1 MKLRNR
7 SLLVLS
13 ALVIATGALAYGQ
26 SPAPQSGPSD
36 LLDVYKNATTTWVS
50 TAFGYANKL
59 FGLLAFIDFTWAMIV
74 LFLEGQEMQ
83 GWIAG
88 FLKKFM
94 TISFF
99 YALLINQSTWFPAI
113 INSFVQIGQ
122 QAGGV
127 SGYLNPS
134 TILWTGVQISGAI
147 LAACLPNAAAG
158 ATVGGVLGVIVPG
171 AGAAL
176 TAASLIPALVAL
188 FCALLIFLAYVVIT
202 LTFIMATVESYVV
215 MSAGLIFLGFG
226 ASRWTVPYTERYIS
240 LVVSTGV
247 RLMVLYMIIG
257 LGQTLSNTWVQEAS
271 QMPLST
277 AGLQSLFGLLASVIV
292 FMALA
297 WQVPKL
303 AGSILQGSLQMGS
316 SDLIAPA
323 MSAAIAAGTIGAVAT
338 AGVGAVAGGV
348 GALAAGGATAG
359 GGAGAAGAGGIG
371 GSFMPGGAGGMI
383 PGMGSTMAGGG
394 GSGAAPG
401 VEGAINSVPPPSPSA
416 SGGGGAVVA
425 VDPPPVAVR
434 AQGENGAPGADVASG
449 GSPASVEDV
458 RGSVNAAPETAMADG
473 SVTAQEGG
481 ATSSPA
487 SRVGGQSV
495 MSSRRRAQAQGSAGP
510 QTMAG
515 FDVGNSA
522 DESPE
527 VIVGEAGESDGAS
540 SGTSVPVSNGGEAVT
555 AEGAQVSEVA
565 GFNGGSVQQP
575 TAVTPVDAGGV
586 NPTPSQVV
594 GGSTA
599 ASGGAGPT
607 DSAPIAAPGIVSGS
621 PLVGV
626 NSAGEEASHV
636 RGRSDNRSLGE
647 KISGIHNTAAQVQQ
661 HLPEDSA
668 TVSAPTL
675 NIQHG
680 E

>member
-1 MKLRNR
+1 
-7 SLLVLS
+7 
-13 ALVIATGALAYGQ
+13 
-26 SPAPQSGPSD
+26 
-36 LLDVYKNATTTWVS
+36 
-50 TAFGYANKL
+50 
-59 FGLLAFIDFTWAMIV
+59 
-74 LFLEGQEMQ
+74 
-83 GWIAG
+83 
-88 FLKKFM
+88 
-94 TISFF
+94 
-99 YALLINQSTWFPAI
+99 
-113 INSFVQIGQ
+113 
-122 QAGGV
+122 
-127 SGYLNPS
+127 
-134 TILWTGVQISGAI
+134 
-147 LAACLPNAAAG
+147 
-158 ATVGGVLGVIVPG
+158 
-171 AGAAL
+171 
-176 TAASLIPALVAL
+176 
-188 FCALLIFLAYVVIT
+188 LIFLAYVVIT

-271 QMPLST
+271 QLPLST

-348 GALAAGGATAG
+348 GALASGGAAAG

-371 GSFMPGGAGGMI
+371 GSFMSGGAGGMI

-394 GSGAAPG
+394 GGGAAPG
-401 VEGAINSVPPPSPSA
+401 VEGAINGVPPPSPSA
-416 SGGGGAVVA
+416 SGGGGGVVA
-425 VDPPPVAVR
+425 VDPPPVTVG
-434 AQGENGAPGADVASG
+434 AQGEKSAPGADMASG
-449 GSPASVEDV
+449 GSPAYVEDV
-458 RGSVNAAPETAMADG
+458 RGSVNAAPETAMGDG
-473 SVTAQEGG
+473 SVTAQEDG

-527 VIVGEAGESDGAS
+527 TINGEVEGSGGASGSASAPESGGGETIVAEGAPTPVVASSGGRSVGKPAVVEPVEVGEASAVAPQVAGAS
-540 SGTSVPVSNGGEAVT
+540 T
-555 AEGAQVSEVA
+555 A
-565 GFNGGSVQQP
+565 
-575 TAVTPVDAGGV
+575 
-586 NPTPSQVV
+586 
-594 GGSTA
+594 
-599 ASGGAGPT
+599 
-607 DSAPIAAPGIVSGS
+607 
-621 PLVGV
+621 
-626 NSAGEEASHV
+626 SAGEAGFTAGEPVGLPGTVKEVSLGGVSATREEAP
-636 RGRSDNRSLGE
+636 RGKGRSDDRSLGE
-647 KISGIHNTAAQVQQ
+647 KISGIHNTAAQVHQ

>member
-1 MKLRNR
+1 MKLKHR
-7 SLLVLS
+7 SLLVLG

-26 SPAPQSGPSD
+26 TPAPQSGPSD

-59 FGLLAFIDFTWAMIV
+59 FGLLAVIDFTWAMIV
-74 LFLEGQEMQ
+74 LFLERHELE

-88 FLKKFM
+88 FLKKLM

-134 TILWTGVQISGAI
+134 SILWTGVQISGAI
-147 LAACLPNAAAG
+147 LAACLPSATAS
-158 ATVGGVLGVIVPG
+158 ATVGGVVGVLVPG

-257 LGQTLSNTWVQEAS
+257 LGQTLSTTWVQEAS
-271 QMPLST
+271 QIALST

-303 AGSILQGSLQMGS
+303 ASSVLQGSLQMGS

-323 MSAAIAAGTIGAVAT
+323 MSAAVTAGTIAAVAAT
-338 AGVGAVAGGV
+338 GGAALAGGAAAL
-348 GALAAGGATAG
+348 GAGGAAAGGSAAG
-359 GGAGAAGAGGIG
+359 GAAGAGG
-371 GSFMPGGAGGMI
+371 SFMPGAAGGLM

-401 VEGAINSVPPPSPSA
+401 VEGAMNSVPPPAPSA
-416 SGGGGAVVA
+416 GGGGGEAVA
-425 VDPPPVAVR
+425 VDPPPISVA
-434 AQGENGAPGADVASG
+434 AD
-449 GSPASVEDV
+449 
-458 RGSVNAAPETAMADG
+458 
-473 SVTAQEGG
+473 
-481 ATSSPA
+481 SSPTP
-487 SRVGGQSV
+487 GQS
-495 MSSRRRAQAQGSAGP
+495 AEGPSA
-510 QTMAG
+510 
-515 FDVGNSA
+515 
-522 DESPE
+522 
-527 VIVGEAGESDGAS
+527 
-540 SGTSVPVSNGGEAVT
+540 GTSVGESATTGSSVTVPTQGKTTGVADAGEAI
-555 AEGAQVSEVA
+555 
-565 GFNGGSVQQP
+565 P
-575 TAVTPVDAGGV
+575 AGGD
-586 NPTPSQVV
+586 S
-594 GGSTA
+594 
-599 ASGGAGPT
+599 ASGPDANG
-607 DSAPIAAPGIVSGS
+607 SVSGS
-621 PLVGV
+621 GATPTGV
-626 NSAGEEASHV
+626 PVSEGGSSAAMGEASLSGESPTASPGV
-636 RGRSDNRSLGE
+636 VAEAPLGAVSTAEEETSSARSRSDGRSLGE
-647 KISGIHNTAAQVQQ
+647 KISGLHNAAAQAHQ
-661 HLPEDSA
+661 HLPQDSA

>member
-1 MKLRNR
+1 MKLRHR

-13 ALVIATGALAYGQ
+13 VLVIATGALAYGQ
-26 SPAPQSGPSD
+26 TSAPQSGPSD

-59 FGLLAFIDFTWAMIV
+59 FGLLAVIDFTWAMIV
-74 LFLEGQEMQ
+74 LFLERHELE

-88 FLKKFM
+88 FLKKLM

-134 TILWTGVQISGAI
+134 SILWTGVQISGAI
-147 LAACLPNAAAG
+147 LAACLPSASAG
-158 ATVGGVLGVIVPG
+158 ATAGGIVGVLVPG

-271 QMPLST
+271 QIALST

-323 MSAAIAAGTIGAVAT
+323 MSAAVVAGTIGAVAT

-348 GALAAGGATAG
+348 GLLGAGGAAAAG
-359 GGAGAAGAGGIG
+359 SGAGAAGGASGVG
-371 GSFMPGGAGGMI
+371 GSFMPGAAGGMM

-394 GSGAAPG
+394 ASGAAPG
-401 VEGAINSVPPPSPSA
+401 VEGAMNSVPPPVPSA
-416 SGGGGAVVA
+416 GGGGGDAVA
-425 VDPPPVAVR
+425 VDPPPISVAADSSPTPGQSAEGSSAGTSVGES
-434 AQGENGAPGADVASG
+434 ATTGSSVTVPTQGKTTRVADAGEAISSGGDSASG
-449 GSPASVEDV
+449 PV
-458 RGSVNAAPETAMADG
+458 ADG
-473 SVTAQEGG
+473 SVSGSG
-481 ATSSPA
+481 ATP
-487 SRVGGQSV
+487 
-495 MSSRRRAQAQGSAGP
+495 
-510 QTMAG
+510 
-515 FDVGNSA
+515 
-522 DESPE
+522 
-527 VIVGEAGESDGAS
+527 
-540 SGTSVPVSNGGEAVT
+540 TSVPASEESSSAATGEASLSGESPAVSPGVVT
-555 AEGAQVSEVA
+555 EAPHGAVSPAE
-565 GFNGGSVQQP
+565 
-575 TAVTPVDAGGV
+575 
-586 NPTPSQVV
+586 
-594 GGSTA
+594 
-599 ASGGAGPT
+599 
-607 DSAPIAAPGIVSGS
+607 
-621 PLVGV
+621 
-626 NSAGEEASHV
+626 EEAS
-636 RGRSDNRSLGE
+636 RARSRSDGRSLGE
-647 KISGIHNTAAQVQQ
+647 RISGVHNAAAQAHQ
-661 HLPEDSA
+661 HLPQDSA

>member
-1 MKLRNR
+1 M
-7 SLLVLS
+7 
-13 ALVIATGALAYGQ
+13 IATGALAYGQ
-26 SPAPQSGPSD
+26 TPAPQSGPSD

-50 TAFGYANKL
+50 TSFGYANKL
-59 FGLLAFIDFTWAMIV
+59 FGLLAVIDFTWAMIV
-74 LFLEGQEMQ
+74 LFLERHELE

-88 FLKKFM
+88 FLKKLM

-134 TILWTGVQISGAI
+134 SILWTGVQISGAI
-147 LAACLPNAAAG
+147 LAACLPSATAS
-158 ATVGGVLGVIVPG
+158 ATVGGIVGVLVPG

-271 QMPLST
+271 QIALST

-303 AGSILQGSLQMGS
+303 ASSVLQGSLQMGS

-323 MSAAIAAGTIGAVAT
+323 MSAAVVGRYDRAVAA
-338 AGVGAVAGGV
+338 AGVGAVAGGW
-348 GALAAGGATAG
+348 GCIGCWWQRPLAVTARRAEP
-359 GGAGAAGAGGIG
+359 AGAG
-371 GSFMPGGAGGMI
+371 GSFMPGAAGGLM

-401 VEGAINSVPPPSPSA
+401 VEGAMNSVPPPAPSA
-416 SGGGGAVVA
+416 GGGGGDAVA
-425 VDPPPVAVR
+425 VDPPPISVAADSSPTPGQSAEGSSAGTSVGES
-434 AQGENGAPGADVASG
+434 ATTGSSVTVPTQGKTTRVADAGEAISAGGDSASG
-449 GSPASVEDV
+449 PV
-458 RGSVNAAPETAMADG
+458 ADG
-473 SVTAQEGG
+473 SVSGSG
-481 ATSSPA
+481 ATP
-487 SRVGGQSV
+487 
-495 MSSRRRAQAQGSAGP
+495 
-510 QTMAG
+510 
-515 FDVGNSA
+515 
-522 DESPE
+522 
-527 VIVGEAGESDGAS
+527 
-540 SGTSVPVSNGGEAVT
+540 TSVPASEDGSSAATGEASLSG
-555 AEGAQVSEVA
+555 ES
-565 GFNGGSVQQP
+565 P
-575 TAVTPVDAGGV
+575 TASPGVVTEAPL
-586 NPTPSQVV
+586 
-594 GGSTA
+594 
-599 ASGGAGPT
+599 GA
-607 DSAPIAAPGIVSGS
+607 VS
-621 PLVGV
+621 P
-626 NSAGEEASHV
+626 AEEEASSA
-636 RGRSDNRSLGE
+636 RSRSDGRSLGE
-647 KISGIHNTAAQVQQ
+647 KISGVHNAAAQAHQ
-661 HLPEDSA
+661 HLPQDSA

>member
-1 MKLRNR
+1 MKMKLRHR
-7 SLLVLS
+7 SFLVLS
-13 ALVIATGALAYGQ
+13 ALVIATGVLAYGQ
-26 SPAPQSGPSD
+26 STAPQSGPSD

-94 TISFF
+94 SISFF

-113 INSFVQIGQ
+113 VNSFVQIGQ

-134 TILWTGVQISGAI
+134 DILWTGVQISGSI
-147 LAACLPNAAAG
+147 LAACVPNAAAG
-158 ATVGGVLGVIVPG
+158 ATAGSILGIIVPG

-257 LGQTLSNTWVQEAS
+257 LGQTLSNTWVQQAS
-271 QMPLST
+271 QIPMST
-277 AGLQSLFGLLASVIV
+277 AGLQALFGLLASVIV

-303 AGSILQGSLQMGS
+303 ASSILQGSLQMGS

-323 MSAAIAAGTIGAVAT
+323 MSAAIAAGTIGAVAAT
-338 AGVGAVAGGV
+338 GGA
-348 GALAAGGATAG
+348 ALAGGAAALGAGGAAAG
-359 GGAGAAGAGGIG
+359 GGAGAAGAGG
-371 GSFMPGGAGGMI
+371 SFMPGGAA
-383 PGMGSTMAGGG
+383 GMGSTMAGGG

-401 VEGAINSVPPPSPSA
+401 VEGAINSVPPPSSNA
-416 SGGGGAVVA
+416 SGGENAVVT
-425 VDPPPVAVR
+425 VDPPPVTVGP
-434 AQGENGAPGADVASG
+434 QGDKAAPDADVASG
-449 GSPASVEDV
+449 GSPASGK
-458 RGSVNAAPETAMADG
+458 GSQGSLSAAPETAVADG
-473 SVTAQEGG
+473 SATAVESG
-481 ATSSPA
+481 AGPSPL
-487 SRVGGQSV
+487 SGVNGQNAGTR
-495 MSSRRRAQAQGSAGP
+495 RRRAQGQAGAGP

-515 FDVGNSA
+515 FNIEGLA
-522 DESPE
+522 DESSE
-527 VIVGEAGESDGAS
+527 AIVGETEEQDGTGGSA
-540 SGTSVPVSNGGEAVT
+540 SVPASGGGEAVV
-555 AEGAQVSEVA
+555 AEGVRTPEAA
-565 GFNGGSVQQP
+565 GSGSDSVGGSASVP
-575 TAVTPVDAGGV
+575 PVDAGGV
-586 NPTPSQVV
+586 DPVPSQVD
-594 GGSTA
+594 GGNTS
-599 ASGGAGPT
+599 ASGGEDLT
-607 DSAPIAAPGIVSGS
+607 DSAPIGAPDEVKEGTQEGAVPTEEEGS
-621 PLVGV
+621 R
-626 NSAGEEASHV
+626 A
-636 RGRSDNRSLGE
+636 RSRFDDRSLGE
-647 KISGIHNTAAQVQQ
+647 KIAGIHNTAAQVQQ
-661 HLPEDSA
+661 HLPEDAA

>member
-1 MKLRNR
+1 MKLRHR

-26 SPAPQSGPSD
+26 TPAPQSGPSD

-50 TAFGYANKL
+50 TAFGYANRL
-59 FGLLAFIDFTWAMIV
+59 FGLLAVIDFTWAMIV
-74 LFLEGQEMQ
+74 LFLERHELE

-88 FLKKFM
+88 FLKKLM

-134 TILWTGVQISGAI
+134 SILWTGVQISGAI
-147 LAACLPNAAAG
+147 LAACLPSASASATAG
-158 ATVGGVLGVIVPG
+158 GIVGVLVPG

-271 QMPLST
+271 QIALST

-303 AGSILQGSLQMGS
+303 ASSVLQGSLQMGS

-323 MSAAIAAGTIGAVAT
+323 MSAAVVAGTIGAVAT

-348 GALAAGGATAG
+348 GLLGAGGAAAAGGHCRSYQIGTA
-359 GGAGAAGAGGIG
+359 
-371 GSFMPGGAGGMI
+371 
-383 PGMGSTMAGGG
+383 
-394 GSGAAPG
+394 
-401 VEGAINSVPPPSPSA
+401 
-416 SGGGGAVVA
+416 
-425 VDPPPVAVR
+425 
-434 AQGENGAPGADVASG
+434 
-449 GSPASVEDV
+449 
-458 RGSVNAAPETAMADG
+458 
-473 SVTAQEGG
+473 
-481 ATSSPA
+481 
-487 SRVGGQSV
+487 
-495 MSSRRRAQAQGSAGP
+495 
-510 QTMAG
+510 
-515 FDVGNSA
+515 
-522 DESPE
+522 
-527 VIVGEAGESDGAS
+527 
-540 SGTSVPVSNGGEAVT
+540 
-555 AEGAQVSEVA
+555 
-565 GFNGGSVQQP
+565 
-575 TAVTPVDAGGV
+575 
-586 NPTPSQVV
+586 
-594 GGSTA
+594 
-599 ASGGAGPT
+599 
-607 DSAPIAAPGIVSGS
+607 
-621 PLVGV
+621 
-626 NSAGEEASHV
+626 
-636 RGRSDNRSLGE
+636 
-647 KISGIHNTAAQVQQ
+647 
-661 HLPEDSA
+661 HLK
-668 TVSAPTL
+668 
-675 NIQHG
+675 
-680 E
+680 

>member
-1 MKLRNR
+1 MKLKHR

-26 SPAPQSGPSD
+26 TPAPQSGPSD

-50 TAFGYANKL
+50 TSFGYANKL
-59 FGLLAFIDFTWAMIV
+59 FGLLAVIDFTWAMIV
-74 LFLEGQEMQ
+74 LFLERHELE

-88 FLKKFM
+88 FLKKLM

-134 TILWTGVQISGAI
+134 SILWTGVQISGAI
-147 LAACLPNAAAG
+147 LAACLPSATAS
-158 ATVGGVLGVIVPG
+158 ATVGGVVGVLVPG

-257 LGQTLSNTWVQEAS
+257 LGQTLSTTWVQEAS
-271 QMPLST
+271 QIALST

-303 AGSILQGSLQMGS
+303 ASSVLQGSLQMGS

-323 MSAAIAAGTIGAVAT
+323 MSAAVTAGTIAAVAAT
-338 AGVGAVAGGV
+338 GGAALAGGAAAL
-348 GALAAGGATAG
+348 GAGGAAAGGSAAG
-359 GGAGAAGAGGIG
+359 GAAGAGG
-371 GSFMPGGAGGMI
+371 SFMPGAAGGLM

-401 VEGAINSVPPPSPSA
+401 VEGAMNSVPPPAPSA
-416 SGGGGAVVA
+416 GGGGGDAVA
-425 VDPPPVAVR
+425 VDPPPISVA
-434 AQGENGAPGADVASG
+434 AD
-449 GSPASVEDV
+449 
-458 RGSVNAAPETAMADG
+458 
-473 SVTAQEGG
+473 
-481 ATSSPA
+481 SSPTP
-487 SRVGGQSV
+487 GQS
-495 MSSRRRAQAQGSAGP
+495 AEGPSA
-510 QTMAG
+510 
-515 FDVGNSA
+515 
-522 DESPE
+522 
-527 VIVGEAGESDGAS
+527 
-540 SGTSVPVSNGGEAVT
+540 GTSVGESATTGSSVTVPTQGKTTGVADAGEAI
-555 AEGAQVSEVA
+555 
-565 GFNGGSVQQP
+565 P
-575 TAVTPVDAGGV
+575 AGGDSV
-586 NPTPSQVV
+586 SGPDAN
-594 GGSTA
+594 GS
-599 ASGGAGPT
+599 
-607 DSAPIAAPGIVSGS
+607 VSGS
-621 PLVGV
+621 GATPTGV
-626 NSAGEEASHV
+626 PVSEGGSSAAMGEASLSGESPTASPGV
-636 RGRSDNRSLGE
+636 VTEAPLGAVSTAEEETSSARSRSDGRSLGE
-647 KISGIHNTAAQVQQ
+647 RISGVHNAAAQAHQ
-661 HLPEDSA
+661 HLPQDSA

>member
-1 MKLRNR
+1 MKLRHR

-26 SPAPQSGPSD
+26 TPAPQSGPSD

-59 FGLLAFIDFTWAMIV
+59 FGLLAVIDFTWAMIV
-74 LFLEGQEMQ
+74 LFLERHELE

-88 FLKKFM
+88 FLKKLM

-99 YALLINQSTWFPAI
+99 YALLINQATWFPAI

-134 TILWTGVQISGAI
+134 SILWTGVQISGAI
-147 LAACLPNAAAG
+147 LAACLPSASAG
-158 ATVGGVLGVIVPG
+158 ATAGGIVGVLVPG

-271 QMPLST
+271 QIALST

-323 MSAAIAAGTIGAVAT
+323 MSAAVVAGTIGAVAT

-348 GALAAGGATAG
+348 GLLGAGGAAAAG
-359 GGAGAAGAGGIG
+359 GGAGAAGGASGAG
-371 GSFMPGGAGGMI
+371 GSFMPGAAGGLM

-394 GSGAAPG
+394 GSGAASG
-401 VEGAINSVPPPSPSA
+401 VEGAMNSVPPPAPSA
-416 SGGGGAVVA
+416 GGGGGDVVA
-425 VDPPPVAVR
+425 VDPPPIS
-434 AQGENGAPGADVASG
+434 VASDG
-449 GSPASVEDV
+449 EPSGSGSSTASGSTPASGQDV
-458 RGSVNAAPETAMADG
+458 PGDAGQDSAPAASTSVPESGPAEEP
-473 SVTAQEGG
+473 VT
-481 ATSSPA
+481 
-487 SRVGGQSV
+487 V
-495 MSSRRRAQAQGSAGP
+495 QAQGKTSHVAGVSEANASASVPEGGGDSGVAAVE
-510 QTMAG
+510 AG
-515 FDVGNSA
+515 SA
-522 DESPE
+522 ASVPDRTPSAAVESP
-527 VIVGEAGESDGAS
+527 VGEASIAGE
-540 SGTSVPVSNGGEAVT
+540 
-555 AEGAQVSEVA
+555 
-565 GFNGGSVQQP
+565 QP
-575 TAVTPVDAGGV
+575 T
-586 NPTPSQVV
+586 PT
-594 GGSTA
+594 
-599 ASGGAGPT
+599 
-607 DSAPIAAPGIVSGS
+607 
-621 PLVGV
+621 
-626 NSAGEEASHV
+626 
-636 RGRSDNRSLGE
+636 RGRSDGRSLGE
-647 KISGIHNTAAQVQQ
+647 RISGVHNAAAQAHQ
-661 HLPEDSA
+661 HLPQDSA

-675 NIQHG
+675 HIQHG

>member
-1 MKLRNR
+1 MIEMKLRHR

-26 SPAPQSGPSD
+26 TPAPQSGPSD

-50 TAFGYANKL
+50 TSFGYANKL
-59 FGLLAFIDFTWAMIV
+59 FGLLAVIDFTWAMIV
-74 LFLEGQEMQ
+74 LFLERHELE

-88 FLKKFM
+88 FLKKLM

-147 LAACLPNAAAG
+147 LAACLPSASASS
-158 ATVGGVLGVIVPG
+158 TVGGIVGVIVPG

-271 QMPLST
+271 QIALST

-323 MSAAIAAGTIGAVAT
+323 MSAAVVAGTIGAVAT

-348 GALAAGGATAG
+348 GLLGAGGAAAAG
-359 GGAGAAGAGGIG
+359 SGAGAAGGASGVG
-371 GSFMPGGAGGMI
+371 GSFMPGAAGGMM

-394 GSGAAPG
+394 ASGAAPG
-401 VEGAINSVPPPSPSA
+401 VEGAMNSVPPPTPSA
-416 SGGGGAVVA
+416 GGGGGDAVA
-425 VDPPPVAVR
+425 VDPPPISVAADSSPTPGQSAEGSSAGTSVEES
-434 AQGENGAPGADVASG
+434 ATTGSSVTVPTQGKTTRVADAGEAISSGGDSASG
-449 GSPASVEDV
+449 PV
-458 RGSVNAAPETAMADG
+458 ADG
-473 SVTAQEGG
+473 SVSVSE
-481 ATSSPA
+481 ATP
-487 SRVGGQSV
+487 
-495 MSSRRRAQAQGSAGP
+495 
-510 QTMAG
+510 
-515 FDVGNSA
+515 
-522 DESPE
+522 
-527 VIVGEAGESDGAS
+527 
-540 SGTSVPVSNGGEAVT
+540 TSVPASEESSSAATGEASLSGESPAALPGVVT
-555 AEGAQVSEVA
+555 EAPHGAVS
-565 GFNGGSVQQP
+565 
-575 TAVTPVDAGGV
+575 
-586 NPTPSQVV
+586 
-594 GGSTA
+594 A
-599 ASGGAGPT
+599 AQ
-607 DSAPIAAPGIVSGS
+607 
-621 PLVGV
+621 
-626 NSAGEEASHV
+626 EEASGV
-636 RGRSDNRSLGE
+636 RSRSDGRSLGE
-647 KISGIHNTAAQVQQ
+647 RISGVHNAAAQAHQ
-661 HLPEDSA
+661 HLPQDSA

>member
-1 MKLRNR
+1 VIEMKLKHR

-13 ALVIATGALAYGQ
+13 ALVIATGAFAYGQ
-26 SPAPQSGPSD
+26 TPAAQSGPSD

-50 TAFGYANKL
+50 TSFGYANKL
-59 FGLLAFIDFTWAMIV
+59 FGLLAVIDFTWAMIV
-74 LFLEGQEMQ
+74 LFLERHELE

-88 FLKKFM
+88 FLKKLM

-134 TILWTGVQISGAI
+134 SILWTGVQISGAI
-147 LAACLPNAAAG
+147 LAACLPSATTGTTAG
-158 ATVGGVLGVIVPG
+158 GILGVIVPG

-271 QMPLST
+271 QIALST

-303 AGSILQGSLQMGS
+303 ASSVLQGSLQMGS

-323 MSAAIAAGTIGAVAT
+323 MSAAVVAGTIGAVAT

-348 GALAAGGATAG
+348 GLLGAGGAAAAG
-359 GGAGAAGAGGIG
+359 GGAGAAGGASGAG
-371 GSFMPGGAGGMI
+371 GSFMPGAGGLM
-383 PGMGSTMAGGG
+383 PGMGTTMAGGG

-401 VEGAINSVPPPSPSA
+401 VEGAMNSVPPPAAS
-416 SGGGGAVVA
+416 SGGGSVA
-425 VDPPPVAVR
+425 VDPPPISVAADSSPTPGQR
-434 AQGENGAPGADVASG
+434 AEGSSAGTSVGESATTGSSVTVPTQGKTTGVADAGEAIPAGGDSASG
-449 GSPASVEDV
+449 PD
-458 RGSVNAAPETAMADG
+458 ADG
-473 SVTAQEGG
+473 SVSGSG
-481 ATSSPA
+481 ATPT
-487 SRVGGQSV
+487 G
-495 MSSRRRAQAQGSAGP
+495 
-510 QTMAG
+510 
-515 FDVGNSA
+515 
-522 DESPE
+522 
-527 VIVGEAGESDGAS
+527 
-540 SGTSVPVSNGGEAVT
+540 VPVSEGGSSAAMGEASLSGESPTASPGVVTEAPLGAVST
-555 AEGAQVSEVA
+555 AEEETS
-565 GFNGGSVQQP
+565 
-575 TAVTPVDAGGV
+575 
-586 NPTPSQVV
+586 
-594 GGSTA
+594 
-599 ASGGAGPT
+599 
-607 DSAPIAAPGIVSGS
+607 SARS
-621 PLVGV
+621 
-626 NSAGEEASHV
+626 
-636 RGRSDNRSLGE
+636 RSDGRSLGE
-647 KISGIHNTAAQVQQ
+647 KISGLHNAAAQAHQ
-661 HLPEDSA
+661 HLPQDSA

>member
-1 MKLRNR
+1 
-7 SLLVLS
+7 
-13 ALVIATGALAYGQ
+13 
-26 SPAPQSGPSD
+26 

-147 LAACLPNAAAG
+147 LAACLPNAAARCDG
-158 ATVGGVLGVIVPG
+158 WRILGVIVPG

-271 QMPLST
+271 QLPLS
-277 AGLQSLFGLLASVIV
+277 ARLGFNRSFGLLASVIV

-323 MSAAIAAGTIGAVAT
+323 MSAAIAAVRSARLRRREWERLRAAWGCWRRWRGLRAVELARQ
-338 AGVGAVAGGV
+338 AVPV
-348 GALAAGGATAG
+348 VIGGASCLEVL
-359 GGAGAAGAGGIG
+359 GA
-371 GSFMPGGAGGMI
+371 
-383 PGMGSTMAGGG
+383 
-394 GSGAAPG
+394 
-401 VEGAINSVPPPSPSA
+401 
-416 SGGGGAVVA
+416 
-425 VDPPPVAVR
+425 
-434 AQGENGAPGADVASG
+434 
-449 GSPASVEDV
+449 
-458 RGSVNAAPETAMADG
+458 
-473 SVTAQEGG
+473 
-481 ATSSPA
+481 
-487 SRVGGQSV
+487 
-495 MSSRRRAQAQGSAGP
+495 
-510 QTMAG
+510 
-515 FDVGNSA
+515 
-522 DESPE
+522 
-527 VIVGEAGESDGAS
+527 
-540 SGTSVPVSNGGEAVT
+540 
-555 AEGAQVSEVA
+555 
-565 GFNGGSVQQP
+565 
-575 TAVTPVDAGGV
+575 
-586 NPTPSQVV
+586 
-594 GGSTA
+594 
-599 ASGGAGPT
+599 
-607 DSAPIAAPGIVSGS
+607 
-621 PLVGV
+621 
-626 NSAGEEASHV
+626 
-636 RGRSDNRSLGE
+636 
-647 KISGIHNTAAQVQQ
+647 
-661 HLPEDSA
+661 
-668 TVSAPTL
+668 
-675 NIQHG
+675 
-680 E
+680 

>member
-1 MKLRNR
+1 
-7 SLLVLS
+7 V
-13 ALVIATGALAYGQ
+13 G
-26 SPAPQSGPSD
+26 
-36 LLDVYKNATTTWVS
+36 LDVAV
-50 TAFGYANKL
+50 
-59 FGLLAFIDFTWAMIV
+59 V
-74 LFLEGQEMQ
+74 EGET
-83 GWIAG
+83 G
-88 FLKKFM
+88 
-94 TISFF
+94 
-99 YALLINQSTWFPAI
+99 FPAI
-113 INSFVQIGQ
+113 VNSFVQIGQ

-134 TILWTGVQISGAI
+134 SILWTGVQISGAI
-147 LAACLPNAAAG
+147 LAACLPSASAG
-158 ATVGGVLGVIVPG
+158 ATAGGILGVIVPG

-271 QMPLST
+271 QIPMST

-303 AGSILQGSLQMGS
+303 ASSVLQGSLQMGS

-338 AGVGAVAGGV
+338 VGVGAIAGGV
-348 GALAAGGATAG
+348 GALGA
-359 GGAGAAGAGGIG
+359 GGAGAAGGASGAG
-371 GSFMPGGAGGMI
+371 GSFMPGTAGGLM

-394 GSGAAPG
+394 ASGAAPG
-401 VEGAINSVPPPSPSA
+401 IEGAMNSVPPPAASA
-416 SGGGGAVVA
+416 GGGSGDVVA
-425 VDPPPVAVR
+425 VDPPPVSASPDGSPTPGQSAEGSSAGASV
-434 AQGENGAPGADVASG
+434 GENATTGSSATVPTQGKTTRVADAGEAIPAGGDSASG
-449 GSPASVEDV
+449 PA
-458 RGSVNAAPETAMADG
+458 ADG
-473 SVTAQEGG
+473 SVSGRRATPTGVPASGDGSG
-481 ATSSPA
+481 AATGEATLSGESPA
-487 SRVGGQSV
+487 
-495 MSSRRRAQAQGSAGP
+495 A
-510 QTMAG
+510 
-515 FDVGNSA
+515 
-522 DESPE
+522 SPG
-527 VIVGEAGESDGAS
+527 VAPEAPLGA
-540 SGTSVPVSNGGEAVT
+540 VSP
-555 AEGAQVSEVA
+555 AE
-565 GFNGGSVQQP
+565 
-575 TAVTPVDAGGV
+575 
-586 NPTPSQVV
+586 
-594 GGSTA
+594 
-599 ASGGAGPT
+599 
-607 DSAPIAAPGIVSGS
+607 
-621 PLVGV
+621 
-626 NSAGEEASHV
+626 EEASST
-636 RGRSDNRSLGE
+636 RSRSDGRSLGE
-647 KISGIHNTAAQVQQ
+647 RISGVHNAAAQAHQ

>member
-1 MKLRNR
+1 MKLKHR
-7 SLLVLS
+7 SLFVLG

-26 SPAPQSGPSD
+26 TPAPQSGPSD

-59 FGLLAFIDFTWAMIV
+59 FGLLAVIDFTWAMIV
-74 LFLEGQEMQ
+74 LFLERHELE

-88 FLKKFM
+88 FLKKLM

-134 TILWTGVQISGAI
+134 SILWTGVQISGAI
-147 LAACLPNAAAG
+147 LAACLPSATAS
-158 ATVGGVLGVIVPG
+158 ATVGGVVGVLVPG

-257 LGQTLSNTWVQEAS
+257 LGQTLSTTWVQEAS
-271 QMPLST
+271 QIALST

-303 AGSILQGSLQMGS
+303 ASSVLQGSLQMGS

-323 MSAAIAAGTIGAVAT
+323 MSAAVTAGTIAAVAAT
-338 AGVGAVAGGV
+338 GGAALAGGAAAL
-348 GALAAGGATAG
+348 GAGGAAAGGSAAG
-359 GGAGAAGAGGIG
+359 GAAGAGG
-371 GSFMPGGAGGMI
+371 SFMPGAAGGLM

-401 VEGAINSVPPPSPSA
+401 VEGAMNSVPPPAPSA
-416 SGGGGAVVA
+416 GGGGGEAVA
-425 VDPPPVAVR
+425 VDPPPISVAADSSPTPGQSAEGPSAGTSVGES
-434 AQGENGAPGADVASG
+434 ATTGSSVTVPTQGKTTGIADAGEAIPAGGDSVSG
-449 GSPASVEDV
+449 PV
-458 RGSVNAAPETAMADG
+458 ADG
-473 SVTAQEGG
+473 SVSGSG
-481 ATSSPA
+481 ATPTSVLVSEEGSSA
-487 SRVGGQSV
+487 
-495 MSSRRRAQAQGSAGP
+495 A
-510 QTMAG
+510 T
-515 FDVGNSA
+515 
-522 DESPE
+522 
-527 VIVGEAGESDGAS
+527 GEAGHSGES
-540 SGTSVPVSNGGEAVT
+540 P
-555 AEGAQVSEVA
+555 
-565 GFNGGSVQQP
+565 
-575 TAVTPVDAGGV
+575 
-586 NPTPSQVV
+586 
-594 GGSTA
+594 A
-599 ASGGAGPT
+599 ASPGVGTEAPLGA
-607 DSAPIAAPGIVSGS
+607 VS
-621 PLVGV
+621 P
-626 NSAGEEASHV
+626 AEEEASSA
-636 RGRSDNRSLGE
+636 RSRSDGRSLGE
-647 KISGIHNTAAQVQQ
+647 KISGLHNAAAQAHQ
-661 HLPEDSA
+661 HLPQDSA

>member
-1 MKLRNR
+1 MKLRHR
-7 SLLVLS
+7 SLLVLG
-13 ALVIATGALAYGQ
+13 ALAIAAGALAYGQ
-26 SPAPQSGPSD
+26 TPAPQSGPSD

-59 FGLLAFIDFTWAMIV
+59 FGLLAIIDFTWAMIV
-74 LFLEGQEMQ
+74 LFLERHELE

-88 FLKKFM
+88 FLKKLM

-134 TILWTGVQISGAI
+134 SILWTGVQISGAI
-147 LAACLPNAAAG
+147 LAACLPSASAS
-158 ATVGGVLGVIVPG
+158 ATAGGVLGVIVPG

-271 QMPLST
+271 QIALST

-323 MSAAIAAGTIGAVAT
+323 MSAAVVAGTVGAVAT

-348 GALAAGGATAG
+348 GLLGAGGAAAAG
-359 GGAGAAGAGGIG
+359 GGAGAAGGAGSAG
-371 GSFMPGGAGGMI
+371 GSFMPGAAGGLM
-383 PGMGSTMAGGG
+383 PGMSSTMAGGG
-394 GSGAAPG
+394 GGAASG
-401 VEGAINSVPPPSPSA
+401 VEGAMNSVPPPAPSA
-416 SGGGGAVVA
+416 GGGGSDIVA
-425 VDPPPVAVR
+425 VDPPPISA
-434 AQGENGAPGADVASG
+434 ASNTAPSGSESSTASSSAPVSGQDVASS
-449 GSPASVEDV
+449 GSASV
-458 RGSVNAAPETAMADG
+458 PESG
-473 SVTAQEGG
+473 PVTAQTRGKTSPAAGVSDAGVSASVPEGG
-481 ATSSPA
+481 GSSDVAAVEAGSAASSTDGAPSVAVESPA
-487 SRVGGQSV
+487 
-495 MSSRRRAQAQGSAGP
+495 
-510 QTMAG
+510 
-515 FDVGNSA
+515 
-522 DESPE
+522 
-527 VIVGEAGESDGAS
+527 
-540 SGTSVPVSNGGEAVT
+540 
-555 AEGAQVSEVA
+555 
-565 GFNGGSVQQP
+565 
-575 TAVTPVDAGGV
+575 
-586 NPTPSQVV
+586 
-594 GGSTA
+594 
-599 ASGGAGPT
+599 GGAG
-607 DSAPIAAPGIVSGS
+607 IA
-621 PLVGV
+621 
-626 NSAGEEASHV
+626 EEQSTST
-636 RGRSDNRSLGE
+636 RIRPDGRSLGE
-647 KISGIHNTAAQVQQ
+647 RISGVHNAAAQAHQ
-661 HLPEDSA
+661 HLPQDSA

-675 NIQHG
+675 HIQHG

>member
-1 MKLRNR
+1 MKLKHR
-7 SLLVLS
+7 SLLVLG

-26 SPAPQSGPSD
+26 TPAPQSGPSD

-50 TAFGYANKL
+50 TSFGYANKL
-59 FGLLAFIDFTWAMIV
+59 FGLLAVIDFTWAMIV
-74 LFLEGQEMQ
+74 LFLERQELQ

-134 TILWTGVQISGAI
+134 SILWTGVQISGAI
-147 LAACLPNAAAG
+147 LAACLPSATTGTTAG
-158 ATVGGVLGVIVPG
+158 GILGVIVPG

-271 QMPLST
+271 QIALST

-303 AGSILQGSLQMGS
+303 ASSVLQGSLQMGS

-323 MSAAIAAGTIGAVAT
+323 MSAAVVAGTIGAVAT

-348 GALAAGGATAG
+348 GLLGAGGAAAG
-359 GGAGAAGAGGIG
+359 GGAGAAGGASGVG
-371 GSFMPGGAGGMI
+371 GSFMPGAGGLM
-383 PGMGSTMAGGG
+383 PGMGTTMAGGG
-394 GSGAAPG
+394 GSGAVPG
-401 VEGAINSVPPPSPSA
+401 VEGAMNSVPPPAAS
-416 SGGGGAVVA
+416 SGGGSVA
-425 VDPPPVAVR
+425 VDPPPISVAADSSPTPGQSAEGSSAGTGVGES
-434 AQGENGAPGADVASG
+434 ATTGSSVTVPTQGKTTRVADAGEAISAGGDSTSG
-449 GSPASVEDV
+449 PV
-458 RGSVNAAPETAMADG
+458 ADG
-473 SVTAQEGG
+473 SVSGSGETPTSVLASEDGSSAATGEVSLSGESPTASPGVVTEAPLG
-481 ATSSPA
+481 AVSPA
-487 SRVGGQSV
+487 
-495 MSSRRRAQAQGSAGP
+495 
-510 QTMAG
+510 
-515 FDVGNSA
+515 
-522 DESPE
+522 EE
-527 VIVGEAGESDGAS
+527 GAS
-540 SGTSVPVSNGGEAVT
+540 SGRS
-555 AEGAQVSEVA
+555 
-565 GFNGGSVQQP
+565 
-575 TAVTPVDAGGV
+575 
-586 NPTPSQVV
+586 
-594 GGSTA
+594 
-599 ASGGAGPT
+599 
-607 DSAPIAAPGIVSGS
+607 
-621 PLVGV
+621 
-626 NSAGEEASHV
+626 
-636 RGRSDNRSLGE
+636 RSDGRSLGE
-647 KISGIHNTAAQVQQ
+647 RISGVHNAAAQVHQ
-661 HLPEDSA
+661 HLPQDSA

>member
-1 MKLRNR
+1 MKLKHR
-7 SLLVLS
+7 SLLVLG

-26 SPAPQSGPSD
+26 TPAPQSGPSD

-50 TAFGYANKL
+50 TSFGYANKL
-59 FGLLAFIDFTWAMIV
+59 FGLLAVIDFTWAMIV
-74 LFLEGQEMQ
+74 LFLERHELE

-88 FLKKFM
+88 FLKKLM

-134 TILWTGVQISGAI
+134 SILWTGVQISGAI
-147 LAACLPNAAAG
+147 LAACLPSATAS
-158 ATVGGVLGVIVPG
+158 ATVGGVVGVLVPG

-257 LGQTLSNTWVQEAS
+257 LGQTLSTTWVQEAS
-271 QMPLST
+271 QIALST

-303 AGSILQGSLQMGS
+303 ASSVLQGSLQMGS

-323 MSAAIAAGTIGAVAT
+323 MSAAVTAGTIAAVAAT
-338 AGVGAVAGGV
+338 GGAALAGGAAAL
-348 GALAAGGATAG
+348 GAGGAAAGGSAAG
-359 GGAGAAGAGGIG
+359 GAAGAGG
-371 GSFMPGGAGGMI
+371 SFMPGAAGGFM

-401 VEGAINSVPPPSPSA
+401 VEGAMNSVPPPAPSA
-416 SGGGGAVVA
+416 GGGGGEAVA
-425 VDPPPVAVR
+425 VDPPPISVA
-434 AQGENGAPGADVASG
+434 AD
-449 GSPASVEDV
+449 
-458 RGSVNAAPETAMADG
+458 
-473 SVTAQEGG
+473 
-481 ATSSPA
+481 SSPTP
-487 SRVGGQSV
+487 GQS
-495 MSSRRRAQAQGSAGP
+495 AEGPSA
-510 QTMAG
+510 
-515 FDVGNSA
+515 
-522 DESPE
+522 
-527 VIVGEAGESDGAS
+527 
-540 SGTSVPVSNGGEAVT
+540 GTSVGERATTGSSVTVPTQGKTTGVADAGEAI
-555 AEGAQVSEVA
+555 
-565 GFNGGSVQQP
+565 P
-575 TAVTPVDAGGV
+575 AGGD
-586 NPTPSQVV
+586 S
-594 GGSTA
+594 
-599 ASGGAGPT
+599 ASGPDADGN
-607 DSAPIAAPGIVSGS
+607 VSGS
-621 PLVGV
+621 GATPTGVPVSEGGSSAAMGEASLSGESPTASPGVVTEAPLDTA
-626 NSAGEEASHV
+626 SAAQEEASSA
-636 RGRSDNRSLGE
+636 RSRSDGRSLGE
-647 KISGIHNTAAQVQQ
+647 KISGLHNAAAQAHQ
-661 HLPEDSA
+661 HLPQDSA

>member
-1 MKLRNR
+1 MKLKHR
-7 SLLVLS
+7 SLFVLGV
-13 ALVIATGALAYGQ
+13 LVIATGALAYGQ
-26 SPAPQSGPSD
+26 TPAPQSGPSD

-59 FGLLAFIDFTWAMIV
+59 FGLLAVIDFTWAMIV
-74 LFLEGQEMQ
+74 LFLERHELE

-88 FLKKFM
+88 FLKKLM

-134 TILWTGVQISGAI
+134 SILWTGVQISGAI
-147 LAACLPNAAAG
+147 LAACLPSATAS
-158 ATVGGVLGVIVPG
+158 ATVGGVVGVLVPG

-271 QMPLST
+271 QIALST

-303 AGSILQGSLQMGS
+303 ASSVLQGSLQMGS

-323 MSAAIAAGTIGAVAT
+323 MSAAVTAGTIAAVAAT
-338 AGVGAVAGGV
+338 GGA
-348 GALAAGGATAG
+348 ALAGGAAALGAGGAAAG
-359 GGAGAAGAGGIG
+359 GGAAGGAAGAGG
-371 GSFMPGGAGGMI
+371 SFMPGAAGGMM

-394 GSGAAPG
+394 ASGAAPG
-401 VEGAINSVPPPSPSA
+401 VEGAMNSVPPPAPSA
-416 SGGGGAVVA
+416 GGGGGEAVA
-425 VDPPPVAVR
+425 VDPPPISVAADSSPTPGQSAEGPSAGTGVGES
-434 AQGENGAPGADVASG
+434 ATTGNSVTVPTQGKTTSVTDAGEAISAGGDSASG
-449 GSPASVEDV
+449 PV
-458 RGSVNAAPETAMADG
+458 ADG
-473 SVTAQEGG
+473 SISGSGATPTGVPASEGG
-481 ATSSPA
+481 SSAAMGEASLSGESPTASPGVVTEAPLGAVSPA
-487 SRVGGQSV
+487 
-495 MSSRRRAQAQGSAGP
+495 
-510 QTMAG
+510 
-515 FDVGNSA
+515 
-522 DESPE
+522 E
-527 VIVGEAGESDGAS
+527 
-540 SGTSVPVSNGGEAVT
+540 
-555 AEGAQVSEVA
+555 
-565 GFNGGSVQQP
+565 
-575 TAVTPVDAGGV
+575 
-586 NPTPSQVV
+586 
-594 GGSTA
+594 
-599 ASGGAGPT
+599 
-607 DSAPIAAPGIVSGS
+607 
-621 PLVGV
+621 
-626 NSAGEEASHV
+626 EEASSA
-636 RGRSDNRSLGE
+636 RSRSDGRSLGE
-647 KISGIHNTAAQVQQ
+647 KISGLHNAAAQAHQ
-661 HLPEDSA
+661 HLPQDSA

>member
-1 MKLRNR
+1 MKLKHR
-7 SLLVLS
+7 SLLVLG

-26 SPAPQSGPSD
+26 TPAPQSGPSD

-50 TAFGYANKL
+50 TSFGYANKL
-59 FGLLAFIDFTWAMIV
+59 FGLLAVIDFTWAMIV
-74 LFLEGQEMQ
+74 LFLERQELQ

-134 TILWTGVQISGAI
+134 SILWTGVQISGAI
-147 LAACLPNAAAG
+147 LAACLPSATTGTTAG
-158 ATVGGVLGVIVPG
+158 GILGVIVPG

-271 QMPLST
+271 QIALST

-303 AGSILQGSLQMGS
+303 ASSVLQGSLQMGS

-323 MSAAIAAGTIGAVAT
+323 MSAAVVAGTIGAVAT

-348 GALAAGGATAG
+348 GLLGAGGAAAG
-359 GGAGAAGAGGIG
+359 GGAGAAGGASGVG
-371 GSFMPGGAGGMI
+371 GSFMPGAGGLM
-383 PGMGSTMAGGG
+383 PGMGTTMAGGG

-401 VEGAINSVPPPSPSA
+401 VEGAMNSVPPPAAS
-416 SGGGGAVVA
+416 SGGGSVA
-425 VDPPPVAVR
+425 VDPPPISVAADSSPTPGQSAEGSSAGTGVGES
-434 AQGENGAPGADVASG
+434 ATTGSSVTVPTQGKTTRVADAGEAISAGGDSTSG
-449 GSPASVEDV
+449 PV
-458 RGSVNAAPETAMADG
+458 ADG
-473 SVTAQEGG
+473 SVSGSGETHTSVPASEDGSSAATGEASLSGESPTASPGVVTEAPLG
-481 ATSSPA
+481 AVSPA
-487 SRVGGQSV
+487 
-495 MSSRRRAQAQGSAGP
+495 
-510 QTMAG
+510 
-515 FDVGNSA
+515 
-522 DESPE
+522 EE
-527 VIVGEAGESDGAS
+527 GAS
-540 SGTSVPVSNGGEAVT
+540 SARS
-555 AEGAQVSEVA
+555 
-565 GFNGGSVQQP
+565 
-575 TAVTPVDAGGV
+575 
-586 NPTPSQVV
+586 
-594 GGSTA
+594 
-599 ASGGAGPT
+599 
-607 DSAPIAAPGIVSGS
+607 
-621 PLVGV
+621 
-626 NSAGEEASHV
+626 
-636 RGRSDNRSLGE
+636 RSDGRSLGE
-647 KISGIHNTAAQVQQ
+647 RISGVHNAAAQVHQ
-661 HLPEDSA
+661 HLPQDSA

>member
-1 MKLRNR
+1 MKLKHR
-7 SLLVLS
+7 SLFVLG

-26 SPAPQSGPSD
+26 TPAPQSGPSD

-59 FGLLAFIDFTWAMIV
+59 FGLLAVIDFTWAMIV
-74 LFLEGQEMQ
+74 LFLERHELE

-88 FLKKFM
+88 FLKKLM

-134 TILWTGVQISGAI
+134 SILWTGVQISGAI
-147 LAACLPNAAAG
+147 LAACLPSATAS
-158 ATVGGVLGVIVPG
+158 ATVGGVVGVLVPG

-257 LGQTLSNTWVQEAS
+257 LGQTLSTTWVQEAS
-271 QMPLST
+271 QIALST

-303 AGSILQGSLQMGS
+303 ASSVLQGSLQMGS

-323 MSAAIAAGTIGAVAT
+323 MSAAVTAGTIAAVAAT
-338 AGVGAVAGGV
+338 GGAALAGGAAAL
-348 GALAAGGATAG
+348 GAGGAAAGGSAAG
-359 GGAGAAGAGGIG
+359 GAAGAGG
-371 GSFMPGGAGGMI
+371 SFMPGAAGGLM

-401 VEGAINSVPPPSPSA
+401 VEGAMNSVPPPAPSA
-416 SGGGGAVVA
+416 GGGGGEAVA
-425 VDPPPVAVR
+425 VDPPPISVA
-434 AQGENGAPGADVASG
+434 AD
-449 GSPASVEDV
+449 
-458 RGSVNAAPETAMADG
+458 
-473 SVTAQEGG
+473 
-481 ATSSPA
+481 SSPTP
-487 SRVGGQSV
+487 GQS
-495 MSSRRRAQAQGSAGP
+495 AEGPSA
-510 QTMAG
+510 
-515 FDVGNSA
+515 
-522 DESPE
+522 
-527 VIVGEAGESDGAS
+527 
-540 SGTSVPVSNGGEAVT
+540 GTSVGESATTGSSVTVPTQGKTTGVADAGEAI
-555 AEGAQVSEVA
+555 
-565 GFNGGSVQQP
+565 P
-575 TAVTPVDAGGV
+575 AGGD
-586 NPTPSQVV
+586 S
-594 GGSTA
+594 
-599 ASGGAGPT
+599 ASGPDANG
-607 DSAPIAAPGIVSGS
+607 SVSGS
-621 PLVGV
+621 GATPTGV
-626 NSAGEEASHV
+626 PVSEGGSSAATGEASLSGESPTASPGV
-636 RGRSDNRSLGE
+636 VTEAPLGAVSTAEEETSSARSRSDGRSLGE
-647 KISGIHNTAAQVQQ
+647 KISGLHNAAAQAHQ
-661 HLPEDSA
+661 HLPQDSA

>member
-1 MKLRNR
+1 MKLKHR
-7 SLLVLS
+7 SLLVLG

-26 SPAPQSGPSD
+26 TPAPQSGPSD

-50 TAFGYANKL
+50 TSFGYANKL
-59 FGLLAFIDFTWAMIV
+59 FGLLAVIDFTWAMIV
-74 LFLEGQEMQ
+74 LFLERHELE

-88 FLKKFM
+88 FLKKLM

-134 TILWTGVQISGAI
+134 SILWTGVQISGAI
-147 LAACLPNAAAG
+147 LAACLPSATAS
-158 ATVGGVLGVIVPG
+158 ATVGGVVGVLVPG

-257 LGQTLSNTWVQEAS
+257 LGQTLSTTWVQEAS
-271 QMPLST
+271 QIALST

-303 AGSILQGSLQMGS
+303 ASSVLQGSLQMGS

-323 MSAAIAAGTIGAVAT
+323 MSAAVTAGTIAAVAAT
-338 AGVGAVAGGV
+338 GGAALAGGAAAL
-348 GALAAGGATAG
+348 GAGGAAAGGSAAG
-359 GGAGAAGAGGIG
+359 GAAGAGG
-371 GSFMPGGAGGMI
+371 SFMPGAAGGLM

-401 VEGAINSVPPPSPSA
+401 VEGAMNSVPPPAPSA
-416 SGGGGAVVA
+416 GGGGGEAVA
-425 VDPPPVAVR
+425 VDPPPISVA
-434 AQGENGAPGADVASG
+434 AD
-449 GSPASVEDV
+449 
-458 RGSVNAAPETAMADG
+458 
-473 SVTAQEGG
+473 
-481 ATSSPA
+481 SSPTP
-487 SRVGGQSV
+487 GQS
-495 MSSRRRAQAQGSAGP
+495 AEGPSA
-510 QTMAG
+510 
-515 FDVGNSA
+515 
-522 DESPE
+522 
-527 VIVGEAGESDGAS
+527 
-540 SGTSVPVSNGGEAVT
+540 GTSVGESATTGSSVTVPTQGKTTGVADAGEAI
-555 AEGAQVSEVA
+555 
-565 GFNGGSVQQP
+565 P
-575 TAVTPVDAGGV
+575 AGGD
-586 NPTPSQVV
+586 S
-594 GGSTA
+594 
-599 ASGGAGPT
+599 ASGPDANG
-607 DSAPIAAPGIVSGS
+607 SVSGS
-621 PLVGV
+621 GATPTGV
-626 NSAGEEASHV
+626 PVSEGGSSAAMGEASLSGESPTASPGV
-636 RGRSDNRSLGE
+636 VAEAPLGAVSTAEEETSSARSRSDGRSLGE
-647 KISGIHNTAAQVQQ
+647 KISGLHNAAAQAHQ
-661 HLPEDSA
+661 HLPQDSA

>member
-1 MKLRNR
+1 MKLKHR

-13 ALVIATGALAYGQ
+13 ALVIATGAFAYGQ
-26 SPAPQSGPSD
+26 TPAPQSGPSD

-50 TAFGYANKL
+50 TSFGYANKL
-59 FGLLAFIDFTWAMIV
+59 FGLLAVIDFTWAMIV
-74 LFLEGQEMQ
+74 LFLERQELQ

-134 TILWTGVQISGAI
+134 SILWTGVQISGAI
-147 LAACLPNAAAG
+147 LAACLPSATTGTTAG
-158 ATVGGVLGVIVPG
+158 GILGVIVPG

-257 LGQTLSNTWVQEAS
+257 LGQTLSTTWVQEAS
-271 QMPLST
+271 QIALST

-303 AGSILQGSLQMGS
+303 ASSVLQGSLQMGS

-323 MSAAIAAGTIGAVAT
+323 MSAAVTAGTIAAVAAT
-338 AGVGAVAGGV
+338 GGAALAGGAAAL
-348 GALAAGGATAG
+348 GAGGAAAGGSAAG
-359 GGAGAAGAGGIG
+359 GAAGAGG
-371 GSFMPGGAGGMI
+371 SFMPGAAGGLM

-401 VEGAINSVPPPSPSA
+401 VEGAMNSVPPPAPSA
-416 SGGGGAVVA
+416 GGGGGEAVA
-425 VDPPPVAVR
+425 VDPPPISVAADSSPTPGQSAEGPSAGTSVGES
-434 AQGENGAPGADVASG
+434 ATTGSSVTVPTQGKTTGVADAGEAIPAGGDSASG
-449 GSPASVEDV
+449 PD
-458 RGSVNAAPETAMADG
+458 ADG
-473 SVTAQEGG
+473 SVSGSG
-481 ATSSPA
+481 ATPT
-487 SRVGGQSV
+487 G
-495 MSSRRRAQAQGSAGP
+495 
-510 QTMAG
+510 
-515 FDVGNSA
+515 
-522 DESPE
+522 
-527 VIVGEAGESDGAS
+527 
-540 SGTSVPVSNGGEAVT
+540 VPVSEGGSSVAMGEASLSG
-555 AEGAQVSEVA
+555 ES
-565 GFNGGSVQQP
+565 P
-575 TAVTPVDAGGV
+575 TASPGVVTEAHLD
-586 NPTPSQVV
+586 
-594 GGSTA
+594 TA
-599 ASGGAGPT
+599 
-607 DSAPIAAPGIVSGS
+607 SAAQ
-621 PLVGV
+621 
-626 NSAGEEASHV
+626 EEASSA
-636 RGRSDNRSLGE
+636 RSRSDGRSLGE
-647 KISGIHNTAAQVQQ
+647 KISGLHNAAAQAHQ
-661 HLPEDSA
+661 HLPQDSA

>member
-1 MKLRNR
+1 
-7 SLLVLS
+7 LLVLS

-26 SPAPQSGPSD
+26 TPAPQSGPSD

-59 FGLLAFIDFTWAMIV
+59 FGLLAVIDFTWAMIV
-74 LFLEGQEMQ
+74 LFLERHELE

-88 FLKKFM
+88 FLKKLM

-134 TILWTGVQISGAI
+134 SILWTGVQISGAI
-147 LAACLPNAAAG
+147 LAACLPSATAG
-158 ATVGGVLGVIVPG
+158 ATAGGIVGVLVPG

-271 QMPLST
+271 QIALST

-323 MSAAIAAGTIGAVAT
+323 MSAAVVAGTIGAVAT

-348 GALAAGGATAG
+348 GLLGAGGAAAAG
-359 GGAGAAGAGGIG
+359 SGAGAAGGASGVG
-371 GSFMPGGAGGMI
+371 GSFMPGAAGGMM

-394 GSGAAPG
+394 ASGAAPG
-401 VEGAINSVPPPSPSA
+401 VEGAMNSVPPPAPSA
-416 SGGGGAVVA
+416 GGGGGDAVA
-425 VDPPPVAVR
+425 VDPPPISVAADSSPTPGQSAEGSSAGTSVGES
-434 AQGENGAPGADVASG
+434 ATTGSSVTVPTQGKTTRVADAGEAISSGGDSASG
-449 GSPASVEDV
+449 PV
-458 RGSVNAAPETAMADG
+458 ADG
-473 SVTAQEGG
+473 SVSGSG
-481 ATSSPA
+481 ATP
-487 SRVGGQSV
+487 
-495 MSSRRRAQAQGSAGP
+495 
-510 QTMAG
+510 
-515 FDVGNSA
+515 
-522 DESPE
+522 
-527 VIVGEAGESDGAS
+527 
-540 SGTSVPVSNGGEAVT
+540 TSVPASEESSSAATGEASLSG
-555 AEGAQVSEVA
+555 ES
-565 GFNGGSVQQP
+565 P
-575 TAVTPVDAGGV
+575 
-586 NPTPSQVV
+586 
-594 GGSTA
+594 A
-599 ASGGAGPT
+599 ASPGVVT
-607 DSAPIAAPGIVSGS
+607 EAPLSTVS
-621 PLVGV
+621 L
-626 NSAGEEASHV
+626 AEEEASGA
-636 RGRSDNRSLGE
+636 RSRSDGRSLGE
-647 KISGIHNTAAQVQQ
+647 RISGVHNAAAQAHQ
-661 HLPEDSA
+661 HLPQDSA

>member
-1 MKLRNR
+1 
-7 SLLVLS
+7 
-13 ALVIATGALAYGQ
+13 
-26 SPAPQSGPSD
+26 

-59 FGLLAFIDFTWAMIV
+59 FGLLAVIDFTWAMIV
-74 LFLEGQEMQ
+74 LFLERHELE

-88 FLKKFM
+88 FLKKLM

-134 TILWTGVQISGAI
+134 DILWTGIQISGAI
-147 LAACLPNAAAG
+147 LAACLPSAATAG
-158 ATVGGVLGVIVPG
+158 TAGGIIGVIVPG

-271 QMPLST
+271 QIALST

-303 AGSILQGSLQMGS
+303 ASSVLQGSLQMGS

-323 MSAAIAAGTIGAVAT
+323 MSAAVVAGTIGAVAT

-348 GALAAGGATAG
+348 GLLGAGGAAAAG
-359 GGAGAAGAGGIG
+359 GGAGVAGGAGGVG
-371 GSFMPGGAGGMI
+371 GSFMPGAAGGLM

-394 GSGAAPG
+394 GSGAAAG
-401 VEGAINSVPPPSPSA
+401 VEGAMNSVPPPA
-416 SGGGGAVVA
+416 VSGDGGSVA
-425 VDPPPVAVR
+425 VDPPPISVA
-434 AQGENGAPGADVASG
+434 ADSSPTPAPGAEVSAAGASVPESAASG
-449 GSPASVEDV
+449 SSVTVPTQGKTSRVVDAGEPIAARGESASGPVADGNVSGSGATPTSVPASEDVSSAATGEASLSGESPTASPVVVTEAPLGAVSPAE
-458 RGSVNAAPETAMADG
+458 E
-473 SVTAQEGG
+473 
-481 ATSSPA
+481 
-487 SRVGGQSV
+487 
-495 MSSRRRAQAQGSAGP
+495 
-510 QTMAG
+510 
-515 FDVGNSA
+515 
-522 DESPE
+522 
-527 VIVGEAGESDGAS
+527 GAS
-540 SGTSVPVSNGGEAVT
+540 SARS
-555 AEGAQVSEVA
+555 
-565 GFNGGSVQQP
+565 
-575 TAVTPVDAGGV
+575 
-586 NPTPSQVV
+586 
-594 GGSTA
+594 
-599 ASGGAGPT
+599 
-607 DSAPIAAPGIVSGS
+607 
-621 PLVGV
+621 
-626 NSAGEEASHV
+626 
-636 RGRSDNRSLGE
+636 RSDGRSLGE
-647 KISGIHNTAAQVQQ
+647 KISGIHNAAAQVHQ
-661 HLPEDSA
+661 HLPQDSA

>member
-1 MKLRNR
+1 
-7 SLLVLS
+7 
-13 ALVIATGALAYGQ
+13 
-26 SPAPQSGPSD
+26 
-36 LLDVYKNATTTWVS
+36 
-50 TAFGYANKL
+50 
-59 FGLLAFIDFTWAMIV
+59 
-74 LFLEGQEMQ
+74 
-83 GWIAG
+83 
-88 FLKKFM
+88 M

-134 TILWTGVQISGAI
+134 SILWTGVQISGAI
-147 LAACLPNAAAG
+147 LAACLPSASAS
-158 ATVGGVLGVIVPG
+158 ATAGGVLGVLVPG

-271 QMPLST
+271 QIALST

-303 AGSILQGSLQMGS
+303 ASSVLQGSLQMGS

-323 MSAAIAAGTIGAVAT
+323 MSAAVVAGTIGAVAT

-348 GALAAGGATAG
+348 GLLGAGGAAGGV
-359 GGAGAAGAGGIG
+359 GGAG
-371 GSFMPGGAGGMI
+371 GSFMPGAAGGLM

-394 GSGAAPG
+394 ASGAAPG
-401 VEGAINSVPPPSPSA
+401 VEGAMNSVPPPAA
-416 SGGGGAVVA
+416 SGGAGSVA
-425 VDPPPVAVR
+425 VDPPPISA
-434 AQGENGAPGADVASG
+434 AADCSPTPGQGAE
-449 GSPASVEDV
+449 GSAAGTSVGESATT
-458 RGSVNAAPETAMADG
+458 GSSVTVPTQGKTTRVVDAGEAISAGDNSAREPVADG
-473 SVTAQEGG
+473 SVSDGG
-481 ATSSPA
+481 ATPTNVPASEDSSSAATGEASLSGESPTASPGVVTEAPLGAVSPA
-487 SRVGGQSV
+487 
-495 MSSRRRAQAQGSAGP
+495 
-510 QTMAG
+510 
-515 FDVGNSA
+515 
-522 DESPE
+522 E
-527 VIVGEAGESDGAS
+527 
-540 SGTSVPVSNGGEAVT
+540 
-555 AEGAQVSEVA
+555 
-565 GFNGGSVQQP
+565 
-575 TAVTPVDAGGV
+575 
-586 NPTPSQVV
+586 
-594 GGSTA
+594 
-599 ASGGAGPT
+599 
-607 DSAPIAAPGIVSGS
+607 
-621 PLVGV
+621 
-626 NSAGEEASHV
+626 EEASSA
-636 RGRSDNRSLGE
+636 RSRSDGRSLGE
-647 KISGIHNTAAQVQQ
+647 KISGIHNAAAQAHQ
-661 HLPEDSA
+661 HLPQDSA

>member
-1 MKLRNR
+1 
-7 SLLVLS
+7 LLVLS

-26 SPAPQSGPSD
+26 STAPQSGPSD

-50 TAFGYANKL
+50 TTFGYANKL

-74 LFLEGQEMQ
+74 LFLEGQELQ

-113 INSFVQIGQ
+113 VNSFVQIGQ

-134 TILWTGVQISGAI
+134 DILWTGVQISGAI
-147 LAACLPNAAAG
+147 LAACIPNAAAG
-158 ATVGGVLGVIVPG
+158 STAGTVLGIIIPG

-247 RLMVLYMIIG
+247 RLMVLYMIVG
-257 LGQTLSNTWVQEAS
+257 LGQTLSHTWIQEAS
-271 QMPLST
+271 QIPMST

-316 SDLIAPA
+316 ADLIAPA
-323 MSAAIAAGTIGAVAT
+323 ISAAIAAGTIGAVAT
-338 AGVGAVAGGV
+338 AGVGVVAGGV
-348 GALAAGGATAG
+348 GALAAGGAAAG
-359 GGAGAAGAGGIG
+359 GGAGAAGASGIG
-371 GSFMPGGAGGMI
+371 GSFMPRGAGGMT

-401 VEGAINSVPPPSPSA
+401 VEGAINSVPPPSPNV
-416 SGGGGAVVA
+416 SGGDSAVVA
-425 VDPPPVAVR
+425 VDPPPVTVG
-434 AQGENGAPGADVASG
+434 AQGKAGSASPSVVQGVSTDAGSEDTKSVTEAQETAVAG
-449 GSPASVEDV
+449 GSA
-458 RGSVNAAPETAMADG
+458 TAME
-473 SVTAQEGG
+473 SG
-481 ATSSPA
+481 AGAGPI
-487 SRVGGQSV
+487 SRVGGQSLR
-495 MSSRRRAQAQGSAGP
+495 SIRRRAQMRDSAGP

-515 FDVGNSA
+515 FDIGDSP
-522 DESPE
+522 DEAPE
-527 VIVGEAGESDGAS
+527 AIAAKTEGPSGAS
-540 SGTSVPVSNGGEAVT
+540 ESASLPVSGGGGGVEV
-555 AEGAQVSEVA
+555 EGAQAPDVA
-565 GFNGGSVQQP
+565 GSGSDSVGEP
-575 TAVTPVDAGGV
+575 TVVPPVDVSGVNPVPPQVADGNTASSEGVGRTAGAPIGVPGVLKESPLGGV
-586 NPTPSQVV
+586 NP
-594 GGSTA
+594 
-599 ASGGAGPT
+599 
-607 DSAPIAAPGIVSGS
+607 
-621 PLVGV
+621 
-626 NSAGEEASHV
+626 AGEEASHR
-636 RGRSDNRSLGE
+636 RGRSDDRSLGE

>member
-1 MKLRNR
+1 MKLRHR

-26 SPAPQSGPSD
+26 TPAPQSGPSD

-59 FGLLAFIDFTWAMIV
+59 FGLLAVIDFTWAMIV
-74 LFLEGQEMQ
+74 LFLERHELE

-88 FLKKFM
+88 FLKKLM

-134 TILWTGVQISGAI
+134 SILWTGVQISGAI
-147 LAACLPNAAAG
+147 LAACLPSAATSA
-158 ATVGGVLGVIVPG
+158 AVGGVVGVLVPG

-247 RLMVLYMIIG
+247 RLMVLYMIVG

-271 QMPLST
+271 QIALST

-303 AGSILQGSLQMGS
+303 ASSVLQGSLQMGS

-323 MSAAIAAGTIGAVAT
+323 MSAAVVAGTIGAVAT
-338 AGVGAVAGGV
+338 AGVGAVAGV
-348 GALAAGGATAG
+348 GLLGAGGAAAAG
-359 GGAGAAGAGGIG
+359 GGAGAAGGASGVG
-371 GSFMPGGAGGMI
+371 GSFMPGAAGGLM

-394 GSGAAPG
+394 SSGAAPG
-401 VEGAINSVPPPSPSA
+401 VEGAMNSVPPPAASA
-416 SGGGGAVVA
+416 GGGGGDVVA
-425 VDPPPVAVR
+425 VDPPPVSVAADSSPTPDQSAEGSSAGTSVGEG
-434 AQGENGAPGADVASG
+434 ATTGSSVTVPTQGKTTRVADAGEPISTGGDSASG
-449 GSPASVEDV
+449 PV
-458 RGSVNAAPETAMADG
+458 ADG
-473 SVTAQEGG
+473 SVSGSG
-481 ATSSPA
+481 AATTSVPA
-487 SRVGGQSV
+487 SE
-495 MSSRRRAQAQGSAGP
+495 
-510 QTMAG
+510 
-515 FDVGNSA
+515 DGNSA
-522 DESPE
+522 AT
-527 VIVGEAGESDGAS
+527 GEASLSGE
-540 SGTSVPVSNGGEAVT
+540 P
-555 AEGAQVSEVA
+555 
-565 GFNGGSVQQP
+565 P
-575 TAVTPVDAGGV
+575 
-586 NPTPSQVV
+586 
-594 GGSTA
+594 A
-599 ASGGAGPT
+599 ASPGVVTEAPLGA
-607 DSAPIAAPGIVSGS
+607 VS
-621 PLVGV
+621 V
-626 NSAGEEASHV
+626 AQEEASSA
-636 RGRSDNRSLGE
+636 RSKSDGRSLGE
-647 KISGIHNTAAQVQQ
+647 RISGIHNAAAQAHQ
-661 HLPEDSA
+661 HLPQDSA

-675 NIQHG
+675 HIQHG

>member
-1 MKLRNR
+1 MKLRHR

-26 SPAPQSGPSD
+26 TPAPQSGPSD

-59 FGLLAFIDFTWAMIV
+59 FGLLAVIDFTWAMIV
-74 LFLEGQEMQ
+74 LFLERHELE

-88 FLKKFM
+88 FLKKLM

-134 TILWTGVQISGAI
+134 SILWTGVQISGAI
-147 LAACLPNAAAG
+147 LAACLPSATAG
-158 ATVGGVLGVIVPG
+158 ATAGGIVGVLVPG

-271 QMPLST
+271 QIALST

-323 MSAAIAAGTIGAVAT
+323 MSAAVVAGTIGAVAT
-338 AGVGAVAGGV
+338 AGVGAVAGGA
-348 GALAAGGATAG
+348 GLLGAGGAAAAG
-359 GGAGAAGAGGIG
+359 SGAGAAGGASGVG
-371 GSFMPGGAGGMI
+371 GSFMPGAAGGMM

-394 GSGAAPG
+394 ASGAAPG
-401 VEGAINSVPPPSPSA
+401 VEGAMNSVPPPAPSA
-416 SGGGGAVVA
+416 GGGGGDAVA
-425 VDPPPVAVR
+425 VDPPPISVAADSSPTPGQSAEGSSAGTSVGES
-434 AQGENGAPGADVASG
+434 ATTGSSVTVPPQGKTTRVADAGEAISSGGDSASG
-449 GSPASVEDV
+449 PV
-458 RGSVNAAPETAMADG
+458 ADG
-473 SVTAQEGG
+473 SVSGSG
-481 ATSSPA
+481 ATPTSVPASEESSSAATGEASLSGESPA
-487 SRVGGQSV
+487 SSPGVVTEAPHGAASPAEVEASGAR
-495 MSSRRRAQAQGSAGP
+495 SR
-510 QTMAG
+510 
-515 FDVGNSA
+515 
-522 DESPE
+522 
-527 VIVGEAGESDGAS
+527 SDG
-540 SGTSVPVSNGGEAVT
+540 
-555 AEGAQVSEVA
+555 
-565 GFNGGSVQQP
+565 
-575 TAVTPVDAGGV
+575 
-586 NPTPSQVV
+586 
-594 GGSTA
+594 
-599 ASGGAGPT
+599 
-607 DSAPIAAPGIVSGS
+607 
-621 PLVGV
+621 
-626 NSAGEEASHV
+626 
-636 RGRSDNRSLGE
+636 RSLGE
-647 KISGIHNTAAQVQQ
+647 RISGVHNAAAQAHQ
-661 HLPEDSA
+661 HLPQDSA

>member
-1 MKLRNR
+1 LF
-7 SLLVLS
+7 VLGV
-13 ALVIATGALAYGQ
+13 LVIATGAFAYGQ
-26 SPAPQSGPSD
+26 TPAPQSGPSD

-50 TAFGYANKL
+50 TSFGYANKL
-59 FGLLAFIDFTWAMIV
+59 FGLLAVIDFTWAMIV
-74 LFLEGQEMQ
+74 LFLERHELE

-147 LAACLPNAAAG
+147 LAASLPSASAG
-158 ATVGGVLGVIVPG
+158 STAGGIVGVLVPG

-257 LGQTLSNTWVQEAS
+257 LGQTLSTTWVQEAS
-271 QMPLST
+271 QIALST

-303 AGSILQGSLQMGS
+303 ASSILQGSLQMGS

-323 MSAAIAAGTIGAVAT
+323 MSAAVTAGTIAAVAAT
-338 AGVGAVAGGV
+338 GGAALAGGAA
-348 GALAAGGATAG
+348 ALGAGGATAG
-359 GGAGAAGAGGIG
+359 GGAAGGAAGAGG
-371 GSFMPGGAGGMI
+371 SFMPGAAGGMM

-401 VEGAINSVPPPSPSA
+401 VEGAMNSVPPPAPSA
-416 SGGGGAVVA
+416 GGGGGDAVA
-425 VDPPPVAVR
+425 VDPPPISVAADSSPTPGQSAEGSSAGTSGGESPTTGSSVTVPT
-434 AQGENGAPGADVASG
+434 QGKTTSVADAGEEISVGGNSASG
-449 GSPASVEDV
+449 PI
-458 RGSVNAAPETAMADG
+458 ADG
-473 SVTAQEGG
+473 SVSGSGATPTSVPASEGG
-481 ATSSPA
+481 SSTAT
-487 SRVGGQSV
+487 
-495 MSSRRRAQAQGSAGP
+495 
-510 QTMAG
+510 
-515 FDVGNSA
+515 
-522 DESPE
+522 
-527 VIVGEAGESDGAS
+527 GEAGLSGESA
-540 SGTSVPVSNGGEAVT
+540 
-555 AEGAQVSEVA
+555 
-565 GFNGGSVQQP
+565 
-575 TAVTPVDAGGV
+575 
-586 NPTPSQVV
+586 
-594 GGSTA
+594 A
-599 ASGGAGPT
+599 ASPGVVTEAPLGA
-607 DSAPIAAPGIVSGS
+607 AS
-621 PLVGV
+621 P
-626 NSAGEEASHV
+626 AEEEASSS
-636 RGRSDNRSLGE
+636 RSRSDGRSLGE
-647 KISGIHNTAAQVQQ
+647 KISGIHNAAAQAHQ
-661 HLPEDSA
+661 HLPQDSA

>member
-1 MKLRNR
+1 MKLKHR
-7 SLLVLS
+7 SLLVWS

-26 SPAPQSGPSD
+26 TPAPQSGPSD

-59 FGLLAFIDFTWAMIV
+59 FGLLAVIDFTWAMIV
-74 LFLEGQEMQ
+74 LFLERHELE

-88 FLKKFM
+88 FLKKLM

-134 TILWTGVQISGAI
+134 SILWTGVQISGAI
-147 LAACLPNAAAG
+147 LAACLPNAAAS
-158 ATVGGVLGVIVPG
+158 ATVGAVVGVLVPG

-271 QMPLST
+271 QIALST

-303 AGSILQGSLQMGS
+303 ASSVLQGSLQMGS

-323 MSAAIAAGTIGAVAT
+323 MSAAVTAGTIAAVAAT
-338 AGVGAVAGGV
+338 GGAALAGGAAAL
-348 GALAAGGATAG
+348 GAGGAAAGGSAAGGASG
-359 GGAGAAGAGGIG
+359 VG
-371 GSFMPGGAGGMI
+371 GSFMPGAAGGLM

-401 VEGAINSVPPPSPSA
+401 VEGAMNSVPPPAPSA
-416 SGGGGAVVA
+416 SGGGGDAVA
-425 VDPPPVAVR
+425 VDPPPISVAAGSASTPGQSAEGSSAGTSVR
-434 AQGENGAPGADVASG
+434 ENATTGSSVTVPTQGKTSPVADAGESISAGGDSASVPVADGSVSDSGATPTGVPVSEGGSSAAMGEASLSG
-449 GSPASVEDV
+449 GSPTASPGVETEAPLGAV
-458 RGSVNAAPETAMADG
+458 SAA
-473 SVTAQEGG
+473 Q
-481 ATSSPA
+481 
-487 SRVGGQSV
+487 
-495 MSSRRRAQAQGSAGP
+495 
-510 QTMAG
+510 
-515 FDVGNSA
+515 
-522 DESPE
+522 
-527 VIVGEAGESDGAS
+527 
-540 SGTSVPVSNGGEAVT
+540 
-555 AEGAQVSEVA
+555 
-565 GFNGGSVQQP
+565 
-575 TAVTPVDAGGV
+575 
-586 NPTPSQVV
+586 
-594 GGSTA
+594 
-599 ASGGAGPT
+599 
-607 DSAPIAAPGIVSGS
+607 
-621 PLVGV
+621 
-626 NSAGEEASHV
+626 EEASSA
-636 RGRSDNRSLGE
+636 RSRSDGRSLGE
-647 KISGIHNTAAQVQQ
+647 KISGIHNAAAQAHQ
-661 HLPEDSA
+661 HLPQDSA

>member
-1 MKLRNR
+1 MKLKHR
-7 SLLVLS
+7 SLFVLG

-26 SPAPQSGPSD
+26 TPAPQSGPSD

-59 FGLLAFIDFTWAMIV
+59 FGLLAVIDFTWAMIV
-74 LFLEGQEMQ
+74 LFLERHELE

-88 FLKKFM
+88 FLKKLM

-134 TILWTGVQISGAI
+134 SILWTGVQISGAI
-147 LAACLPNAAAG
+147 LAACLPSATAS
-158 ATVGGVLGVIVPG
+158 ATVGGVVGVLVPG

-257 LGQTLSNTWVQEAS
+257 LGQTLSTTWVQEAS
-271 QMPLST
+271 QIALST

-303 AGSILQGSLQMGS
+303 ASSVLQGSLQMGS

-323 MSAAIAAGTIGAVAT
+323 MSAAVTAGTIAAVAAT
-338 AGVGAVAGGV
+338 GGAALAGGAAAL
-348 GALAAGGATAG
+348 GAGGAAAGGSAAG
-359 GGAGAAGAGGIG
+359 GAAGAGG
-371 GSFMPGGAGGMI
+371 SFMPGAAGGLM

-401 VEGAINSVPPPSPSA
+401 VEGAMNSVPPPAPSA
-416 SGGGGAVVA
+416 GGGGGEAVA
-425 VDPPPVAVR
+425 VDPPPISVAADSSPTPGQSAEGPSAGTSVGES
-434 AQGENGAPGADVASG
+434 ATTGSSVTVPTQGKTTGVADAGEAIPAGGDSASG
-449 GSPASVEDV
+449 PD
-458 RGSVNAAPETAMADG
+458 ADG
-473 SVTAQEGG
+473 SVSGSG
-481 ATSSPA
+481 ATPT
-487 SRVGGQSV
+487 G
-495 MSSRRRAQAQGSAGP
+495 
-510 QTMAG
+510 
-515 FDVGNSA
+515 
-522 DESPE
+522 
-527 VIVGEAGESDGAS
+527 
-540 SGTSVPVSNGGEAVT
+540 VPVSEGGSSVAMGEASLSG
-555 AEGAQVSEVA
+555 ES
-565 GFNGGSVQQP
+565 P
-575 TAVTPVDAGGV
+575 TASPGVVTEAHLD
-586 NPTPSQVV
+586 
-594 GGSTA
+594 TA
-599 ASGGAGPT
+599 
-607 DSAPIAAPGIVSGS
+607 SAAQ
-621 PLVGV
+621 
-626 NSAGEEASHV
+626 EEASSA
-636 RGRSDNRSLGE
+636 RSRSDGRSLGE
-647 KISGIHNTAAQVQQ
+647 KISGLHNAAAQAHQ
-661 HLPEDSA
+661 HLPQDSA

>member
-1 MKLRNR
+1 MKLKHR
-7 SLLVLS
+7 SLLVLG

-26 SPAPQSGPSD
+26 TPAPQSGPSD

-50 TAFGYANKL
+50 TSFGYANKL
-59 FGLLAFIDFTWAMIV
+59 FGLLAVIDFTWAMIV
-74 LFLEGQEMQ
+74 LFLERQELQ

-134 TILWTGVQISGAI
+134 SILWTGVQISGAI
-147 LAACLPNAAAG
+147 LAACLPSATTGTTAG
-158 ATVGGVLGVIVPG
+158 GILGVIVPG

-271 QMPLST
+271 QIALST

-303 AGSILQGSLQMGS
+303 ASSVLQGSLQMGS

-323 MSAAIAAGTIGAVAT
+323 MSAAVVAGTIGAVAT

-348 GALAAGGATAG
+348 GLLGAGGAAAAG
-359 GGAGAAGAGGIG
+359 GGAGAAGGASGAG
-371 GSFMPGGAGGMI
+371 GSFMPGAGGLM
-383 PGMGSTMAGGG
+383 PGMGTTMAGGG

-401 VEGAINSVPPPSPSA
+401 VEGAMNSVPPPAAS
-416 SGGGGAVVA
+416 SGGGSVA
-425 VDPPPVAVR
+425 VDPPPISVAADSSPTPGQR
-434 AQGENGAPGADVASG
+434 AEGSSAGTSVGESATTGSSVTVPTQGKTTGVADAGEAIPAGGDSASG
-449 GSPASVEDV
+449 PD
-458 RGSVNAAPETAMADG
+458 ADG
-473 SVTAQEGG
+473 SVSGSG
-481 ATSSPA
+481 ATPT
-487 SRVGGQSV
+487 G
-495 MSSRRRAQAQGSAGP
+495 
-510 QTMAG
+510 
-515 FDVGNSA
+515 
-522 DESPE
+522 
-527 VIVGEAGESDGAS
+527 
-540 SGTSVPVSNGGEAVT
+540 VPVSEGGSSVAMGEASLSG
-555 AEGAQVSEVA
+555 ES
-565 GFNGGSVQQP
+565 P
-575 TAVTPVDAGGV
+575 TASPGVVTEAHLD
-586 NPTPSQVV
+586 
-594 GGSTA
+594 TA
-599 ASGGAGPT
+599 
-607 DSAPIAAPGIVSGS
+607 SAAQ
-621 PLVGV
+621 
-626 NSAGEEASHV
+626 EEASSA
-636 RGRSDNRSLGE
+636 RSRSDGRSLGE
-647 KISGIHNTAAQVQQ
+647 KISGLHNAAAQAHQ
-661 HLPEDSA
+661 HLPQDSA

>member
-1 MKLRNR
+1 MKLRHR
-7 SLLVLS
+7 SLLVLG
-13 ALVIATGALAYGQ
+13 ALVITTGAFAYAQ
-26 SPAPQSGPSD
+26 TPAPQSGPSD

-59 FGLLAFIDFTWAMIV
+59 FGLLAVIDFTWAMIV
-74 LFLEGQEMQ
+74 LFLERHELE

-88 FLKKFM
+88 FLKKLM

-134 TILWTGVQISGAI
+134 SILWTGVQISGAI
-147 LAACLPNAAAG
+147 LAACLPSASASATAG
-158 ATVGGVLGVIVPG
+158 AVLGVIIPG

-271 QMPLST
+271 QIALST

-316 SDLIAPA
+316 ADLIAPA
-323 MSAAIAAGTIGAVAT
+323 MSAAVVAGTIGAVAT

-348 GALAAGGATAG
+348 GLLGAGGAAAG
-359 GGAGAAGAGGIG
+359 GGAGAAGGASGAG
-371 GSFMPGGAGGMI
+371 GSFMPGAAGGLM

-394 GSGAAPG
+394 GEGAASG
-401 VEGAINSVPPPSPSA
+401 VEGAMNSVPPPAPSA
-416 SGGGGAVVA
+416 GGGGGDVVA
-425 VDPPPVAVR
+425 VDPPPISAASDGAPSGSGSSTASGSAPDGAPSVAV
-434 AQGENGAPGADVASG
+434 
-449 GSPASVEDV
+449 
-458 RGSVNAAPETAMADG
+458 
-473 SVTAQEGG
+473 
-481 ATSSPA
+481 
-487 SRVGGQSV
+487 
-495 MSSRRRAQAQGSAGP
+495 
-510 QTMAG
+510 
-515 FDVGNSA
+515 
-522 DESPE
+522 ESP
-527 VIVGEAGESDGAS
+527 VGEASIAGEQPTPTRSRSDG
-540 SGTSVPVSNGGEAVT
+540 
-555 AEGAQVSEVA
+555 
-565 GFNGGSVQQP
+565 
-575 TAVTPVDAGGV
+575 
-586 NPTPSQVV
+586 
-594 GGSTA
+594 
-599 ASGGAGPT
+599 
-607 DSAPIAAPGIVSGS
+607 
-621 PLVGV
+621 
-626 NSAGEEASHV
+626 
-636 RGRSDNRSLGE
+636 RSLGE
-647 KISGIHNTAAQVQQ
+647 RISGVHNAAAQVHQ
-661 HLPEDSA
+661 HLPQDSA

-675 NIQHG
+675 HIQHG